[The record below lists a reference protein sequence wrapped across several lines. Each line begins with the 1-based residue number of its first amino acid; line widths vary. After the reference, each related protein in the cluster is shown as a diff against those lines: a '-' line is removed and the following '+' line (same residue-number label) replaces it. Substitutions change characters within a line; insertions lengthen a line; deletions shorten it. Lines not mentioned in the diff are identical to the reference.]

1 MPCVAPSARSLGRA
15 KRSRGV
21 IARHIS
27 FEVVDCRGRKNHF
40 STSLIETI
48 PTMLVPSRT
57 GRCRTRFSVIT
68 RIHSVMLSL
77 GVAVNNSW
85 VMISL
90 TGVSFKERPF
100 SITFRVKSR
109 SEIIPTSRELSTT
122 GSAPTFLSAISWIAS
137 KAVAFGEIDQTAES
151 FRAKSTPTVP
161 VPAIAAG
168 NMAHPETRFKI
179 EISRALTQYRLKK
192 PALENLLEIRCLN
205 LD

>member
-1 MPCVAPSARSLGRA
+1 MVLAPSVAGLFKCRQFEPEMILLAVGSTRSLGRA
-15 KRSRGV
+15 KRSGGV

-100 SITFRVKSR
+100 SITFRV
-109 SEIIPTSRELSTT
+109 
-122 GSAPTFLSAISWIAS
+122 
-137 KAVAFGEIDQTAES
+137 
-151 FRAKSTPTVP
+151 
-161 VPAIAAG
+161 
-168 NMAHPETRFKI
+168 
-179 EISRALTQYRLKK
+179 
-192 PALENLLEIRCLN
+192 
-205 LD
+205 